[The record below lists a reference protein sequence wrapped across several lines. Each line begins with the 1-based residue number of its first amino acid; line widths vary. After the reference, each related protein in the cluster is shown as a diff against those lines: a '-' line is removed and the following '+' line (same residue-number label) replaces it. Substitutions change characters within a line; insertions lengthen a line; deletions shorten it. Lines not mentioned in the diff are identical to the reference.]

1 MSLDTE
7 VSVDQNIVSRVLIT
21 GANGFIGNTLMRYY
35 KQQGTAVIGVDLL
48 GNGDDIVRGDIS
60 VPETIVHLL
69 AQCDVIVHTAALVS
83 NAMQDSDMW
92 RVNVL
97 ATRNLIAA
105 AKHQKVRRF
114 VQISSIVAYG
124 NSAQG
129 ELDENYPVH
138 ADGGSYVLTKLA
150 SEHAVLAAQASG
162 GIEVVILRP
171 GDVYGPGSR
180 PWIIAPLEAIAKNQ
194 FMLPAKGEGFF
205 RPIYVDDLIRGID
218 LAVRQPEAAGEIFN
232 LSCDGYISTKE
243 YFAPHYQWL
252 GKKGPILVSTPVA
265 HCISTIASKI
275 ADLTGKL
282 NEASPATVAQLATR
296 SWFSID
302 KAERILGWK
311 PIITFEDGMQ
321 RSHQWAKDVNLV

>member
-1 MSLDTE
+1 M
-7 VSVDQNIVSRVLIT
+7 DQNTVNKVLIT

-35 KQQGTAVIGVDLL
+35 KQQGTAVIGVDLY
-48 GNGDDIVRGDIS
+48 GNGDDIIQGDIAN
-60 VPETIVHLL
+60 PEAISHLL
-69 AQCDVIVHTAALVS
+69 EQCDVIVHTAALVS
-83 NAMQDSDMW
+83 NAMKDSDMW

-105 AKHQKVRRF
+105 AKQHKVRRF

-124 NSAQG
+124 NAAQG
-129 ELDENYPVH
+129 ELDEDYPVH

-218 LAVRQPEAAGEIFN
+218 LAVRHPAAAGEIFN
-232 LSCDGYISTKE
+232 LSCEGHITTKE
-243 YFAPHYQWL
+243 YFASHYQWL
-252 GKKGPILVSTPVA
+252 GKKGPMLVSTKVA
-265 HCISTIASKI
+265 LAVSAIASKV
-275 ADLTGKL
+275 ADLMGNL
-282 NEASPATVAQLATR
+282 NEASPATVAQLATK
-296 SWFSID
+296 SWFSIK

-311 PIITFEDGMQ
+311 PEISFEEGIK
-321 RSHQWAKDVNLV
+321 RSHQWAKDKNLV

>member
-1 MSLDTE
+1 L
-7 VSVDQNIVSRVLIT
+7 DQNIVNKVLIT

-35 KQQGTAVIGVDLL
+35 KQQGTAVIGVDLH
-48 GNGDDIVRGDIS
+48 GNGDDIIQGDIAN
-60 VPETIVHLL
+60 PEAISHLL
-69 AQCDVIVHTAALVS
+69 EQCDVIVHTAALVS
-83 NAMQDSDMW
+83 NAMKDSDMW

-105 AKHQKVRRF
+105 AKQHKVRRF

-124 NSAQG
+124 NAAQG
-129 ELDENYPVH
+129 ELDEDYPVH

-218 LAVRQPEAAGEIFN
+218 LAVRHPAAAGEIFN
-232 LSCDGYISTKE
+232 LSCEGHITTKE

-252 GKKGPILVSTPVA
+252 GKKGPMLVSTKVA
-265 HCISTIASKI
+265 LAVSAIASKV
-275 ADLTGKL
+275 ADLMGNL
-282 NEASPATVAQLATR
+282 NEASPATVAQLATK
-296 SWFSID
+296 SWFSIK

-311 PIITFEDGMQ
+311 PEISFEEGIK
-321 RSHQWAKDVNLV
+321 RSHQWAKDKNLV

>member
-1 MSLDTE
+1 L
-7 VSVDQNIVSRVLIT
+7 DQNIVNKVLIT

-35 KQQGTAVIGVDLL
+35 KQQGTAVIGVDLH
-48 GNGDDIVRGDIS
+48 GNGDDIIQGDIAN
-60 VPETIVHLL
+60 PETISHLL
-69 AQCDVIVHTAALVS
+69 EQCDVIVHTAALVS
-83 NAMQDSDMW
+83 NAMKDSDMW

-105 AKHQKVRRF
+105 AKHHKVRRF

-124 NSAQG
+124 NTAQG
-129 ELDENYPVH
+129 ELDEDYPVH

-218 LAVRQPEAAGEIFN
+218 LAVRHPAAAGEIFN
-232 LSCDGYISTKE
+232 LSCEGHITTKE

-252 GKKGPILVSTPVA
+252 GKKGPMLVSTKVA
-265 HCISTIASKI
+265 LAVSAIASKV
-275 ADLTGKL
+275 ADLMGNL
-282 NEASPATVAQLATR
+282 NEASPATVAQLATK
-296 SWFSID
+296 SWFSIK

-311 PIITFEDGMQ
+311 PEISFEEGIK
-321 RSHQWAKDVNLV
+321 RSHQWAKDKNLV

>member
-1 MSLDTE
+1 M
-7 VSVDQNIVSRVLIT
+7 DQNIVNKVLIT

-35 KQQGTAVIGVDLL
+35 KQQGTAVIGVDLH
-48 GNGDDIVRGDIS
+48 GNGDDIIQGDIAN
-60 VPETIVHLL
+60 PDTISHLL
-69 AQCDVIVHTAALVS
+69 EQCDVIVHTAALVS
-83 NAMQDSDMW
+83 NAMKDSDMW

-105 AKHQKVRRF
+105 AKHHKVRRF

-124 NSAQG
+124 NTAQG
-129 ELDENYPVH
+129 ELDEDYPVH

-218 LAVRQPEAAGEIFN
+218 LAVRHPEAAGEIFN
-232 LSCDGYISTKE
+232 LSCEGYITTKE
-243 YFAPHYQWL
+243 YFASHYQWL
-252 GKKGPILVSTPVA
+252 GKKGPMLVSTKVA
-265 HCISTIASKI
+265 LAVSAIASKV
-275 ADLTGKL
+275 ADLMGNL
-282 NEASPATVAQLATR
+282 NEASPATVAQLATK
-296 SWFSID
+296 SWFSIK

-311 PIITFEDGMQ
+311 PEISFEEGIK
-321 RSHQWAKDVNLV
+321 RSHQWAKDKNLV

>member
-1 MSLDTE
+1 M
-7 VSVDQNIVSRVLIT
+7 DQNIVNKVLIT

-35 KQQGTAVIGVDLL
+35 KQQGTAVIGVDLH
-48 GNGDDIVRGDIS
+48 GNGDDIIQGDIAN
-60 VPETIVHLL
+60 PETISHLL
-69 AQCDVIVHTAALVS
+69 EQCDVIVHTAALVS
-83 NAMQDSDMW
+83 NAMKDSDMW

-105 AKHQKVRRF
+105 AKQHKVRRF

-124 NSAQG
+124 NTAQG
-129 ELDENYPVH
+129 ELDEDYPVH

-205 RPIYVDDLIRGID
+205 RPVYVDDLIRGID
-218 LAVRQPEAAGEIFN
+218 LAVRHPAAAGEIFN
-232 LSCDGYISTKE
+232 LSCEGYITTKE
-243 YFAPHYQWL
+243 YFASHYQWL
-252 GKKGPILVSTPVA
+252 GKKGPMLVSTKVA
-265 HCISTIASKI
+265 LAVSAIASKV
-275 ADLTGKL
+275 ADLMGNL
-282 NEASPATVAQLATR
+282 NEASPATVAQLATK
-296 SWFSID
+296 SWFSIK

-311 PIITFEDGMQ
+311 PEISFEEGIK
-321 RSHQWAKDVNLV
+321 RSHQWAKDKNLV

>member
-1 MSLDTE
+1 M
-7 VSVDQNIVSRVLIT
+7 DQNIVNKVLIT

-35 KQQGTAVIGVDLL
+35 KQQGTAVIGVDLH
-48 GNGDDIVRGDIS
+48 GNGDDIIQGDIAN
-60 VPETIVHLL
+60 PEAISHLL
-69 AQCDVIVHTAALVS
+69 EQCDVIVHTAALVS
-83 NAMQDSDMW
+83 NAMKDSDMW

-105 AKHQKVRRF
+105 AKHHKVRRF
-114 VQISSIVAYG
+114 VHISSIVAYG
-124 NSAQG
+124 NTAQG
-129 ELDENYPVH
+129 ELDEDYPVH

-205 RPIYVDDLIRGID
+205 RPVYVDDLIRGID
-218 LAVRQPEAAGEIFN
+218 LAVRHPEAAGEIFN
-232 LSCDGYISTKE
+232 LSCEGYITTKE
-243 YFAPHYQWL
+243 YFASHYQWL
-252 GKKGPILVSTPVA
+252 GKKGPMLVSTKVA
-265 HCISTIASKI
+265 LAVSAIASKV
-275 ADLTGKL
+275 ADLMGNL
-282 NEASPATVAQLATR
+282 NEASPATVAQLATK
-296 SWFSID
+296 SWFSIK

-311 PIITFEDGMQ
+311 PEISFEEGIK
-321 RSHQWAKDVNLV
+321 RSHQWAKDQNLV

>member
-1 MSLDTE
+1 M
-7 VSVDQNIVSRVLIT
+7 DQNIINKVLIT

-35 KQQGTAVIGVDLL
+35 KQQGTAVIGVDLH
-48 GNGDDIVRGDIS
+48 GNGDDIIQGDIAN
-60 VPETIVHLL
+60 PETISHLL
-69 AQCDVIVHTAALVS
+69 EQCDVIVHTAALVS
-83 NAMQDSDMW
+83 NAMKDSDMW

-105 AKHQKVRRF
+105 AKHHKVRRF
-114 VQISSIVAYG
+114 VHISSIVAYG
-124 NSAQG
+124 NTAQG
-129 ELDENYPVH
+129 ELDEDYPVH

-205 RPIYVDDLIRGID
+205 RPVYVDDLIRGID
-218 LAVRQPEAAGEIFN
+218 LAVRHPEAAGEIFN
-232 LSCDGYISTKE
+232 LSCEGYITTKE
-243 YFAPHYQWL
+243 YFASHYQWL
-252 GKKGPILVSTPVA
+252 GKKGPMLVSTKVA
-265 HCISTIASKI
+265 LAVSAIASKV
-275 ADLTGKL
+275 ADLMGNL
-282 NEASPATVAQLATR
+282 NEASPATVAQLATK
-296 SWFSID
+296 SWFSIK

-311 PIITFEDGMQ
+311 PEISFEEGIK
-321 RSHQWAKDVNLV
+321 RSHQWAKDKNLV